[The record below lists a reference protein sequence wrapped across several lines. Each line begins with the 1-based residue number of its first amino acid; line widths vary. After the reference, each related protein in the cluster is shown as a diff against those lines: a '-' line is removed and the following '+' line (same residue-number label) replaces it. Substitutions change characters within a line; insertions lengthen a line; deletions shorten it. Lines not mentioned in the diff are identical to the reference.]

1 MSEQENKVIEQP
13 PADDNVIEVEWEEAK
28 QIFEIR
34 AALVEVETT
43 LSSMMLDFERK
54 KAAFMH
60 RARELETSMYS
71 AGAELRNTKQIDQQL
86 TYELK
91 LPAAVGEKAYFISII
106 VIICFF
112 F

>member
-1 MSEQENKVIEQP
+1 
-13 PADDNVIEVEWEEAK
+13 
-28 QIFEIR
+28 
-34 AALVEVETT
+34 
-43 LSSMMLDFERK
+43 MMLDFERK

-91 LPAAVGEKAYFISII
+91 LPAAVGEKAYFIRKDS
-106 VIICFF
+106 
-112 F
+112 